1 MLTNPPP
8 PATASRSS
16 SYYTS
21 HDHPPLS
28 PSHSSSSTSSSDSSS
43 FSSSSPSS
51 ASEVEYKTTHHRRK
65 GTALVISQPTLVN
78 FVPTSDIQTA
88 VSITADR
95 IVIDTILP
103 PTATLRSRYP
113 LPCTSQIQHQVLK
126 ADQGS
131 EDGFD
136 ERLLQEHKEQLYR
149 TLQEKL
155 TENYDPSGR
164 IKEEIFETLTGVTR
178 FPDPVGTN
186 KSGKAAGKVGCPCI
200 CCEVGCSAPVQS
212 LDSTSQV
219 LRGLGSTTKV
229 IEPTTATVEGQQLH
243 SFLDMT
249 ETSTKKKRIGFLT
262 LPRWFG
268 RSRTRADLSSALQP
282 ELRAT
287 VLPAPAP
294 ALPEKVTQQIVPPVS
309 EAKVTKSRSFV
320 DIVRRRRD
328 KHQAIAPAPTNTGMG
343 RNGFGKGKARQS
355 LDENSPRLPTRS
367 SSQANLTSNL
377 QRSTSYTSLAPGA
390 SAGRFSLD
398 SSIEPHL
405 RADTPRSMPTPPPR
419 RSSKLYAIVSR
430 KPVPPLNPYGSAALP
445 RSTTSGAYLIG
456 QIVEEEEEE
465 VEGLGGVSRS
475 RRQSALMSSYN
486 PVVDDA
492 NLEMDAVE
500 SGGKGWGFRSLGAG
514 GGRYSLDQMRLYGDD
529 GRRRSAVGVA
539 I

>member
-51 ASEVEYKTTHHRRK
+51 TSEVEYKTTYHRRK

-113 LPCTSQIQHQVLK
+113 LPCTSQIQHQGLK

-149 TLQEKL
+149 SLQEKL

-186 KSGKAAGKVGCPCI
+186 KSGKAAGKV
-200 CCEVGCSAPVQS
+200 
-212 LDSTSQV
+212 
-219 LRGLGSTTKV
+219 LRGLESTTKV

-243 SFLDMT
+243 PFLDMT

-294 ALPEKVTQQIVPPVS
+294 ALPEKVTQKIVALVS
-309 EAKVTKSRSFV
+309 EAKVTKSRLFV

-328 KHQAIAPAPTNTGMG
+328 KHQATAPAPTNTGMG
-343 RNGFGKGKARQS
+343 RNGLGKGKARQS

-367 SSQANLTSNL
+367 SSQANLASNL

-398 SSIEPHL
+398 SCTEPHL

-465 VEGLGGVSRS
+465 AEGLGGVSRS
-475 RRQSALMSSYN
+475 RRQSALMLSYN

-500 SGGKGWGFRSLGAG
+500 SGGKGRTLILTHGL
-514 GGRYSLDQMRLYGDD
+514 
-529 GRRRSAVGVA
+529 
-539 I
+539 

>member
-28 PSHSSSSTSSSDSSS
+28 HCHSSSSTSSSDSSS

-65 GTALVISQPTLVN
+65 GTALVIFQPTLVN

-113 LPCTSQIQHQVLK
+113 LSCTSQIQHQGLQ

-186 KSGKAAGKVGCPCI
+186 KSGKAAGK
-200 CCEVGCSAPVQS
+200 
-212 LDSTSQV
+212 
-219 LRGLGSTTKV
+219 
-229 IEPTTATVEGQQLH
+229 
-243 SFLDMT
+243 
-249 ETSTKKKRIGFLT
+249 
-262 LPRWFG
+262 
-268 RSRTRADLSSALQP
+268 P

-320 DIVRRRRD
+320 DIVRRKRD
-328 KHQAIAPAPTNTGMG
+328 KHQAAAPAPTNTGMDW
-343 RNGFGKGKARQS
+343 NGFGKGKARQS

-367 SSQANLTSNL
+367 SSQASLASNL
-377 QRSTSYTSLAPGA
+377 QRSTSYTSPAPGA

-398 SSIEPHL
+398 SSTEPHL

-419 RSSKLYAIVSR
+419 QSSKLYAIVSR

-465 VEGLGGVSRS
+465 AEGLGGVSRS

-486 PVVDDA
+486 PFVDDA

-529 GRRRSAVGVA
+529 GRRGSAVGVA